1 MIKAKFSQLNYPKGL
16 GLKIISEYLSDAQMD
31 ELIVRYRDMPRKQ
44 RRIILP
50 SQFCT
55 RKVYFHFVWKQV
67 LKGRSWKKIRKDFKP
82 YGGTLILAKAH
93 GYVVR
98 KCYLQREKEI
108 ARESR

>member
-1 MIKAKFSQLNYPKGL
+1 MIKPRFSEMSYPKGL
-16 GLKIISEYLSDAQMD
+16 GLDIISEYLSDEQMD
-31 ELIVRYRDMPRKQ
+31 ELIVRYRDLPRKE

-55 RKVYFHFVWKQV
+55 RKVYFHYVWKQV
-67 LKGRSWKKIRKDFKP
+67 LKGKSWKKIREDFKP

-98 KCYLQREKEI
+98 KCYEQRQKEI
-108 ARESR
+108 ERESG